1 MANDQAHN
9 TATTEP
15 LNRATPDVSLS
26 VAGVAGNASVSGSWV
41 IQAHNYLSPL
51 PIQAIYPRPDAETSS
66 NALHRKA
73 HTGLTYRIPI
83 GVRAGCWPYKYEI
96 IAGPSGATIGSEMTR
111 TTDSATGMILHEPGA
126 EYGFITWD
134 APTDGETFSFLVR
147 VTDQLGVS
155 VDIAWSGA
163 VDNASYVFIDSTS
176 GDDNNAGTQAAPL
189 ETFANG
195 LWKNDDSDDTYGGK
209 IAVFTGT
216 ADINAGT
223 TPSSPALSSTT
234 KPAAFIAGP
243 SGAIFN
249 CSNGHFRTLGSLN
262 DFVIGGI
269 TIDGSRTD
277 LPNNRIFNLT
287 DRTQRFTAFGCT
299 LDNITSGTSGNDNPG
314 IFCLMG
320 VGSNKHEYN
329 FITSN
334 TMGESCTVQLATS
347 FDSEKLLWERNT
359 GVDIDVTASN
369 GSHFLLV
376 KDDSSYVTVRA
387 NVISGTMNTKAIGFP
402 NQNTLTPRITDQECC
417 YNRIVYAGNQSVDSA
432 ISWNGQAGRSAVNTH
447 DYRNSV
453 VSTSRAFK
461 DLSGYEG
468 DEPVNYMASVYYE
481 ATEGHTLVAVDSEAA
496 ASVEL
501 SLASFN
507 SLAQLTGSARTTHLG
522 ALGAEIAGDA

>member
-1 MANDQAHN
+1 MPNDQAHD
-9 TATTEP
+9 TRTTVAED
-15 LNRATPDVSLS
+15 RVAAAVSLS
-26 VAGVAGNASVSGSWV
+26 VAGVVGNASVSGPWV
-41 IQAHNYLSPL
+41 IQAHDYLSPL
-51 PIQAIYPRPDAETSS
+51 PIQTIYPRPDAETSA

-96 IAGPSGATIGSEMTR
+96 ITGPSGATIGSEMTR
-111 TTDSATGMILHEPGA
+111 TTDSATDMILHEPGA

-176 GDDNNAGTQAAPL
+176 GDDTNAGTQAAPL
-189 ETFANG
+189 GTFANG
-195 LWKNDDSDDTYGGK
+195 LWKNDDSDNTYGGK

-223 TPSSPALSSTT
+223 IPSSPALSSTT

-249 CSNGHFRTLGSLN
+249 CSNGHFRTSGSLN

-277 LPNNRIFNLT
+277 LSNNRIFNLT
-287 DRTQRFTAFGCT
+287 NRTQRFTAFECT
-299 LDNITSGTSGNDNPG
+299 VDNITSGTSENDNPG

-347 FDSEKLLWERNT
+347 FDSEKLLWERNK
-359 GVDIDVTASN
+359 GSDINVTALN
-369 GSHFLLV
+369 GGHFFEV
-376 KDDSSYVTVRA
+376 KDDSSYVTVRG
-387 NVISGTMNTKAIGFP
+387 NVITGTAIGNAIRIY
-402 NQNTLTPRITDQECC
+402 NQNTLTPRISDQESC
-417 YNRIVYAGNQSVDSA
+417 YNRVVYVRAEVGGIA
-432 ISWNGQAGRSAVNTH
+432 MYWNGWGGRSANSTH

-453 VSTSRAFK
+453 VSAGRAFRE
-461 DLSGYEG
+461 LSGNEG
-468 DEPVNYMASVYYE
+468 DESVNFMASVYYAAGSE
-481 ATEGHTLVAVDSEAA
+481 VTLLASNPDAP

-501 SLASFN
+501 SSQAFN
-507 SLAQLTGSARTTHLG
+507 SVAKLIGSARTTHLG
-522 ALGAEIAGDA
+522 ELGAEIAGAS